1 MGVRC
6 LRLEGVRRLGLVE
19 LWKNEWTQIHLVLEN
34 KDIIFYIHYVVGKTL
49 NQVNLRN
56 NEFLPFFPACA
67 LFLICFAF
75 TATTDGGAVF
85 AAGAFFLAFF
95 TLTATTDGGAVL
107 EHGAELGSD
116 GGAVLASGRGAVLA
130 PGRGA
135 ALGLGRTVEK

>member
-1 MGVRC
+1 MR
-6 LRLEGVRRLGLVE
+6 
-19 LWKNEWTQIHLVLEN
+19 K
-34 KDIIFYIHYVVGKTL
+34 
-49 NQVNLRN
+49 

-67 LFLICFAF
+67 LFLIFFAF
-75 TATTDGGAVF
+75 TATTGGGADF
-85 AAGAFFLAFF
+85 AAGAFFLALF

-116 GGAVLASGRGAVLA
+116 GGAVLA